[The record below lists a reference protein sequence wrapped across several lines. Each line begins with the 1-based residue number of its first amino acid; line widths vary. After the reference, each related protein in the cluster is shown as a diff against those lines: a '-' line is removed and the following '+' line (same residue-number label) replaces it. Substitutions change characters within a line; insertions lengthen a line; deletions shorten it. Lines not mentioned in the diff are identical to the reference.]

1 MEANMKNI
9 VSQQWLI
16 DNLSKEGLII
26 LDVRGDLN
34 EPDLGFREYK
44 KSHIRGAQFVN
55 LEETMTGE
63 LGIHGGRHPLPNI
76 EKFIEDMKMLGVN
89 DDSIIVIYDNGDL
102 AIAGRL
108 WWLLKYIGKSDV
120 FILEGGMKKWLDN
133 NLEVTGEVVKP
144 EPSNSLSLNVD
155 HSMQVDMRYVK
166 AAIDSN
172 STAIVDSR
180 ASERYSG
187 EIEPID
193 RVAGHIPN
201 ALNYPWMNL
210 VSDGK
215 IMSIE
220 DLINYFEPLK
230 KFEEVIV
237 HCGSG
242 ITGTVN
248 IVFMEEVGLNPKLYV
263 GGYSDWVSYDD
274 NLVVEK
280 NK

>member
-1 MEANMKNI
+1 MKNI
-9 VSQQWLI
+9 VSQQWLL
-16 DNLSKEGLII
+16 DNLSKEDLII

-44 KSHIRGAQFVN
+44 KSHIIGAQFVN

-63 LGIHGGRHPLPNI
+63 LGIHGGRHPLPNM

-89 DDSIIVIYDNGDL
+89 DDSIIVIYDSGDL

-133 NLEVTGEVVKP
+133 NPEVTSEVVKP

-155 HSMQVDMRYVK
+155 YSMQVDMRYVK

-210 VSDGK
+210 VSDGQ

-248 IVFMEEVGLNPKLYV
+248 ILFMEEIGLNPKLYV
-263 GGYSDWVSYDD
+263 GGYSDWVSYED
-274 NLVVEK
+274 NPVVEK

>member
-1 MEANMKNI
+1 MKNI

>member
-1 MEANMKNI
+1 MKNI

-63 LGIHGGRHPLPNI
+63 LGIHGGRHPLPNM

-133 NLEVTGEVVKP
+133 NLEVTSEVVKP

-172 STAIVDSR
+172 STAIIDSR

-187 EIEPID
+187 EVEPID

-215 IMSIE
+215 IMCIE

-248 IVFMEEVGLNPKLYV
+248 ILFMEEVGLNPKLYV

-274 NLVVEK
+274 NLVIEK

>member
-1 MEANMKNI
+1 MKNI

-16 DNLSKEGLII
+16 DNLSKENLII
-26 LDVRGDLN
+26 LDARGDLN

-55 LEETMTGE
+55 LEEIMTGE
-63 LGIHGGRHPLPNI
+63 LGIHGGRHPLPNM
-76 EKFIEDMKMLGVN
+76 EKFIKDMKMLGVS

-133 NLEVTGEVVKP
+133 NLEVTSEVVTPK
-144 EPSNSLSLNVD
+144 PSNSLSLNIN
-155 HSMQVDMRYVK
+155 HSMQVDMEYVK

-172 STAIVDSR
+172 SIAIVDSR

-187 EIEPID
+187 EIEPLD
-193 RVAGHIPN
+193 RIAGHIPN

-210 VSDGK
+210 LSDGK
-215 IMSIE
+215 IMAVE
-220 DLINYFEPLK
+220 DLVNYFEPLEE
-230 KFEEVIV
+230 FEEVIV

-248 IVFMEEVGLNPKLYV
+248 VLFMEEVGLKPKLYV
-263 GGYSDWVSYDD
+263 GGYSDWVSYED
-274 NLVVEK
+274 NPVIEK